1 MASTSGEWWMKQE
14 LKVGCLAGTP
24 IRGEGGN
31 DGDWRGAKEG
41 DEEDSVQISGGLK
54 QPLVDPRHHQ
64 ASHLEKEAVEGWAV
78 EPEAPSDILMHV
90 LVARKF

>member
-54 QPLVDPRHHQ
+54 QPLV
-64 ASHLEKEAVEGWAV
+64 
-78 EPEAPSDILMHV
+78 EPEAPSGV
-90 LVARKF
+90 TSREGGGGGVGSGA